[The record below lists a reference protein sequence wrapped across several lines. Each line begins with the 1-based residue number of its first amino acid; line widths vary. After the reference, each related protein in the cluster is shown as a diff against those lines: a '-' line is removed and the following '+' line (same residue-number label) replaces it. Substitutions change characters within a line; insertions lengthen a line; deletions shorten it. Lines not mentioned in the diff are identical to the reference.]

1 MRGNLKMKRLNN
13 KGFTLIELLAVI
25 VILAIVVAI
34 TIPAVLSSI
43 NGARSSAFE
52 TTAKTVADWAEREY
66 QAYMVSDE
74 TVQKVDTSFKTICS
88 GLALDGT
95 GQVCY
100 NSNVNTDATKGTV
113 TTDINKFLNAA
124 GVDPKNYSKAY
135 IEVLGNGRV
144 CVQLTANGDGDYKN
158 ESGNVAKSPACP

>member
-1 MRGNLKMKRLNN
+1 MKGNLKMKRLNN

-43 NGARSSAFE
+43 NGARSSAFN

-74 TVQKVDTSFKTICS
+74 TVQKVDTSFKTLCS
-88 GLALDGT
+88 GLKLDGT
-95 GQVCY
+95 EKECY
-100 NSNVNTDATKGTV
+100 NGTV
-113 TTDINKFLNAA
+113 STATGSVTTNINDFLNAA
-124 GVDPKNYSKAY
+124 GVDPKNYSNAY
-135 IEVLGNGRV
+135 IKVLNNGRV

>member
-1 MRGNLKMKRLNN
+1 MKGNLKMKKLNN

-158 ESGNVAKSPACP
+158 ENGNIAKSPACS

>member
-43 NGARSSAFE
+43 NSARSSAFK

-66 QAYMVSDE
+66 QALMVNNSDI
-74 TVQKVDTSFKTICS
+74 QKVDASFQSACSTI
-88 GLALDGT
+88 LLDGSGGT
-95 GQVCY
+95 CDL
-100 NSNVNTDATKGTV
+100 TDA
-113 TTDINKFLNAA
+113 NKRKAFLTAA
-124 GVDPKNYSKAY
+124 GVNPDNYSDVSVEIKN
-135 IEVLGNGRV
+135 NGRA
-144 CVQLTANGDGDYKN
+144 CVILTAAAGGDYDNEKN
-158 ESGNVAKSPACP
+158 KQAKSPACSS